1 MAFHESDMEFIETV
15 PVNILFL
22 ISDFGYRSAENK
34 EQTRFFKL
42 KEPKIQL
49 SNIKII
55 SGGKAAWRY
64 YGMASKL
71 LMLVRA

>member
-1 MAFHESDMEFIETV
+1 
-15 PVNILFL
+15 LFL

-55 SGGKAAWRY
+55 LGGKATSRR

-71 LMLVRA
+71 LMLVIV